1 MEYTEQAVV
10 FNCDE
15 SRLVGIVT
23 LPETP
28 AETGVVI
35 VVGGP
40 QYRAGS
46 HRQFTLLARH
56 LAKQGIAS
64 MRFDY
69 RGMGDS
75 EGEMR
80 NFELIDDD
88 IRAAI
93 DTLLRHIPEVHR
105 VVLWGLCDAASASLF
120 YAYTDTRVGGLVL
133 LNPWVHTETG
143 ASRARIK
150 HYYLS
155 RLLQRS
161 FWMKLISGGV
171 KLGSSIGDLAKS
183 AQNVVSGADK
193 TAGISANA
201 MHGSSGYIRKML
213 EGMEHFKGEVMIIL
227 SGNDLVAQEFEY
239 LVSHESQ
246 WKKTFNSSSV
256 IKNKLIGASHTFS
269 SQVWRRQVE
278 QWTIELIHKLQK
290 DSPGG

>member
-1 MEYTEQAVV
+1 MEYTEQAIV
-10 FNCDE
+10 FDCDG
-15 SRLVGIVT
+15 SRLIGIVT

-56 LAKQGIAS
+56 LAEQGIAS

-75 EGEMR
+75 EGKMR
-80 NFELIDDD
+80 NFESVDDD
-88 IRAAI
+88 IRASI

-105 VVLWGLCDAASASLF
+105 VVLWGLCDAAAANLF
-120 YAYTDTRVGGLVL
+120 YAHTDTRVGGLVL
-133 LNPWVHTETG
+133 LNPWVHTEAG

-161 FWMKLISGGV
+161 FWMKLISGEV
-171 KLGSSIGDLAKS
+171 KLRCSLRDLAKS
-183 AQNVVSGADK
+183 VQNVVSGYEQ
-193 TAGISANA
+193 TPSISVNP
-201 MHGSSGYIRKML
+201 MHGSSGYIQKML
-213 EGMEHFKGEVMIIL
+213 DGMVHFNGEVMFIL

-239 LVSHESQ
+239 LVSRESQ
-246 WKKTFNSSSV
+246 WKKTCDSSGV
-256 IKNKLIGASHTFS
+256 MQNKLMGATHTFS
-269 SQVWRRQVE
+269 SQVWRSQVE
-278 QWTIELIHKLQK
+278 QWTVELIHRLQK
-290 DSPGG
+290 VTYGG